1 MQVWLRREPAV
12 MLQEKQPA
20 PSERGH
26 HQENAEVVGEV
37 GQAMVILQSA
47 QHGQD
52 IVPVMPVRFFPSH
65 PTKQNEIQRPRIVDI
80 GGDVHDTFRRPPE
93 GH

>member
-1 MQVWLRREPAV
+1 

-20 PSERGH
+20 PSERGQ

-37 GQAMVILQSA
+37 SQVMVILQPT

-52 IVPVMPVRFFPSH
+52 IVPVMPVRLLPGH
-65 PTKQNEIQRPRIVDI
+65 PAKQHEIQRPRIIDI
-80 GGDVHDTFRRPPE
+80 GGDIHEAWRGDWE
-93 GH
+93 GDGRA